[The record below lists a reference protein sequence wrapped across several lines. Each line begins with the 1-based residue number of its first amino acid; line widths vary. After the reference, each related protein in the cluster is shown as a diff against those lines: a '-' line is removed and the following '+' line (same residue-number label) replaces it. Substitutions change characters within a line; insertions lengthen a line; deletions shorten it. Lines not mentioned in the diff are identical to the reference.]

1 MHDLESDAVLM
12 FLPFYSVP
20 IILVGNKTDLHV
32 DRRVTQEQGKNLAA
46 EMKAAFIETSAKEN
60 QVCSL
65 DRRIIQNLY
74 LNFILPLQNVED
86 IFRRVI
92 AQMENL
98 DRGAGEGEEKKCVV
112 MWLEQ
117 IAYWTYFSRVQNSPD
132 KSKM

>member
-1 MHDLESDAVLM
+1 M
-12 FLPFYSVP
+12 P

-32 DRRVTQEQGKNLAA
+32 DRRVTQDQGKALAQ

-60 QVCSL
+60 QVN
-65 DRRIIQNLY
+65 IIQANPWLI
-74 LNFILPLQNVED
+74 LIFCCLPLQNVED

-112 MWLEQ
+112 MWLW
-117 IAYWTYFSRVQNSPD
+117 IKTADWTYFSEFKILLIKQNV
-132 KSKM
+132 KLRTAQRTWRAFFH